1 MKKLISAISCMLVLM
16 LCLTACSQPTAGAD
30 TGISLRSGGTLV
42 LRVNPEIAVEYDEN
56 GLVTGVVARNEDAI
70 AVIDDCTGLIGGNV
84 RDAVTQLVAAIGT
97 AGYFIEEVEG
107 EGRQITLEIEAG
119 SSIPHDEFLDELV
132 SDIRAYVS
140 ENHWDAPLVVEGESA
155 YGVTDYDD
163 TDYGPNNDG
172 VTDYDDTDYG
182 PNNDG
187 VTDYDDTDYGPN
199 NDGVT
204 DYDDT
209 DYGPNNDG
217 VTDYDDTDYGPS
229 NDGVTDYDDTDY
241 GPSNDGVTDYDDT
254 DYGPNNDGVTDYD
267 DTDYGPNND
276 GVTDYNDTDYGD
288 SGYEAESDYSDY
300 EAESDYSDYDD
311 SDYSDYDD

>member
-1 MKKLISAISCMLVLM
+1 MKKLISAISCMLVLV

-42 LRVNPEIAVEYDEN
+42 LRVNPEIAVEYDEKC
-56 GLVTGVVARNEDAI
+56 LVTGVVARNEDAI
-70 AVIDDCTGLIGGNV
+70 AVIDDCAGLIGGNV

-107 EGRQITLEIEAG
+107 EGRQITLEIKAG

-155 YGVTDYDD
+155 YGVTDYAD
-163 TDYGPNNDG
+163 
-172 VTDYDDTDYG
+172 TDYDDTDYG

-187 VTDYDDTDYGPN
+187 VTDYSDYGTTDGQSDYNESNTNYGDSAYGDSGYQEPAVTNPPAASGNTDYDDGQSDY
-199 NDGVT
+199 NDNST

-209 DYGPNNDG
+209 DYAPPATNPPVSSGDS
-217 VTDYDDTDYGPS
+217 DYDDT
-229 NDGVTDYDDTDY
+229 N
-241 GPSNDGVTDYDDT
+241 
-254 DYGPNNDGVTDYD
+254 
-267 DTDYGPNND
+267 
-276 GVTDYNDTDYGD
+276 YGD

-300 EAESDYSDYDD
+300 EAESDYSDYDG
-311 SDYSDYDD
+311 SDYDDSDYDD